1 MFETGMAKKRK
12 PQEEEKEM
20 PFLEH
25 LEELRWRLI
34 RSIGALGVGMI
45 ICFIFAKYILNFLTY
60 PASQLD
66 PPLIFQFLKVQ
77 GILVVYI
84 EIGFFGGLMLAL
96 PYILLQLWGFV
107 APGLKMEERR
117 YFFPMILSTTLLF
130 LTGASFAYFVMLPV
144 AIRFLIGIAPAD
156 IEPNIA
162 IDFYIGFAIRLVFLF
177 GVIFE
182 LPMICYFLAK
192 IGLLTPAF
200 MRKYRRHS
208 IVVIF
213 IVAALLT
220 PPDPITQIL
229 LGIPLVFLYEFSIF
243 VVARVEKAKKKR
255 ELEEEADYQRRMRE
269 MERQTAQ
276 ETKGNQPE

>member
-1 MFETGMAKKRK
+1 MAKRRE
-12 PQEEEKEM
+12 PQEEEREM

-34 RSIGALGVGMI
+34 RSAGALGVGMI

-96 PYILLQLWGFV
+96 PFILLQLWGFV
-107 APGLKMEERR
+107 APGLKMEERK
-117 YFFPMILSTTLLF
+117 YFFPMIFSTTFLF
-130 LTGASFAYFVMLPV
+130 LLGASFAYFVMLPV

-156 IEPNIA
+156 IEANIA

-182 LPMICYFLAK
+182 LPMISYFLAK
-192 IGLLTPAF
+192 IGLISPDF

-208 IVVIF
+208 IIAIF
-213 IVAALLT
+213 VVAALLT
-220 PPDPITQIL
+220 PPDPITQVL
-229 LGIPLVFLYEFSIF
+229 LGIPLIFLYEFSIF
-243 VVARVEKAKKKR
+243 VVTRVAKAKKKK
-255 ELEEEADYQRRMRE
+255 EMEEEADYQRRMQELER
-269 MERQTAQ
+269 MESQKKQ
-276 ETKGNQPE
+276 EAEGEQPE

>member
-1 MFETGMAKKRK
+1 MARRRK
-12 PQEEEKEM
+12 PKEEEREM

-34 RSIGALGVGMI
+34 RAIGALGVGMI
-45 ICFIFAKYILNFLTY
+45 ICFIFAKYILKFLTY
-60 PASQLD
+60 PASKLD
-66 PPLIFQFLKVQ
+66 PPLVFQFLKVQ

-96 PYILLQLWGFV
+96 PFILLQLWGFV
-107 APGLKMEERR
+107 APGLKMEERK

-144 AIRFLIGIAPAD
+144 AIKFLIGIAPAD

-177 GVIFE
+177 GVVFE
-182 LPMICYFLAK
+182 LPMISYFLAK
-192 IGLLTPAF
+192 VGLITPEF

-213 IVAALLT
+213 IIAALLT
-220 PPDPITQIL
+220 PPDPITQVL

-243 VVARVEKAKKKR
+243 VVTRVARGKKKR
-255 ELEEEADYQRRMRE
+255 EMEEEADYQRRMRE
-269 MERQTAQ
+269 MESQTSRAA
-276 ETKGNQPE
+276 KGKQPE